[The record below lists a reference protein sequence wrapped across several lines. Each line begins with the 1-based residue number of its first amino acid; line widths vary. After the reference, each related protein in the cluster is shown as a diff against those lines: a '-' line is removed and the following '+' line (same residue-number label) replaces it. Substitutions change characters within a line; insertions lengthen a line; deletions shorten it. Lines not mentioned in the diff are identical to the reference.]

1 MAKQV
6 EQSSQETELKEVE
19 IGWNKLHLWAIIEM
33 IKLWEMEN
41 GLIDGNIS
49 DVTGILRGSSHA
61 QRKQHT
67 RTDHRTITE

>member
-1 MAKQV
+1 MDKQV
-6 EQSSQETELKEVE
+6 EVSSQETELKEVE
-19 IGWNKLHLWAIIEM
+19 TGWNKLHLWAIIEM

-61 QRKQHT
+61 RRKQHT
-67 RTDHRTITE
+67 RTDHRTTTE